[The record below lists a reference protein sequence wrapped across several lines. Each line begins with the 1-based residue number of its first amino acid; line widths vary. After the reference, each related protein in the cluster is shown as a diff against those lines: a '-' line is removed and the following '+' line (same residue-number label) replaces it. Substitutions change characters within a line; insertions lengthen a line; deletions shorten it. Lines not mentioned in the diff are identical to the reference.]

1 MGFGIVFDAWVIE
14 KCFYLHEK
22 YGFNL
27 KMEIFVNRHDQ
38 VLGPYTDT
46 QISQMIESGT
56 LSVND
61 SCSVDGQS
69 WESISNFVDIEN
81 PTPVLD
87 QDPLTEMPNASKVT
101 AKGPHVL
108 DVQKSAGS
116 KSVKKTKARSI
127 TKVTQKKD
135 KLSSSLSVSDSQK
148 KKAYLFNVKSETLY
162 PKFRMYI
169 FIMFI
174 MQIVIG
180 SIVAIFSIFAFLNS
194 EFVYGVVELVLSV
207 SVIFSAYVTREI
219 CEIFVDSAD
228 SILEKNS
235 REV

>member
-1 MGFGIVFDAWVIE
+1 
-14 KCFYLHEK
+14 
-22 YGFNL
+22 
-27 KMEIFVNRHDQ
+27 MEIFVNRHDQ

-56 LSVND
+56 LSVYD

-108 DVQKSAGS
+108 DAQKSAGS

-162 PKFRMYI
+162 PKFRMFI
-169 FIMFI
+169 SIMFNI
-174 MQIVIG
+174 LIG
-180 SIVAIFSIFAFLNS
+180 IGILFAFISIYDFSN
-194 EFVYGVVELVLSV
+194 FDFADGVFDLVLSV
-207 SVIFSAYVTREI
+207 LVIFSAYVTREI

>member
-1 MGFGIVFDAWVIE
+1 MLLFISGAEIVFVFFIVLLVFGADKIPSIARTLAKGMTQVRQAT
-14 KCFYLHEK
+14 
-22 YGFNL
+22 N
-27 KMEIFVNRHDQ
+27 EIKSEIQ
-38 VLGPYTDT
+38 KT
-46 QISQMIESGT
+46 
-56 LSVND
+56 
-61 SCSVDGQS
+61 VD
-69 WESISNFVDIEN
+69 VDIEN

-207 SVIFSAYVTREI
+207 LVIFSAYVTREI